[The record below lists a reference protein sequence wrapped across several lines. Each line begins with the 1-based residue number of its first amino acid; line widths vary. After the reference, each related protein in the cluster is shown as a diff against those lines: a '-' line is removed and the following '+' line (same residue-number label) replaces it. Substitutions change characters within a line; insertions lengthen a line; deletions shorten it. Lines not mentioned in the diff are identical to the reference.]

1 MVITLKSANLRT
13 YGGFSYYESTM
24 SSNLKIPSPWSQLA
38 LLIVSFGCALVLAG
52 VSILLIPGVHAGQ
65 LPTGPGTIK
74 MAQLL
79 TSVMLFGFPAA
90 LYALMTFRRESLQEL
105 GFRPAERTVFYLIPV
120 VLLLISIPLEGWLGM
135 INKQL
140 PLPHWMH
147 EMEQS
152 KDAQVAQLLAGKR
165 PIDLALNLLVMAIV
179 PGIVEEAAFRGA
191 LQRIMIQIFRSPWA
205 GIIVTGMIF
214 SAFHGEFEGFLPR
227 TVLGILLGAA
237 YWYSRS
243 LWPVIIAH
251 AVFNGIQ
258 VIAAAW
264 YPSMVTENPS
274 VPIFWALVSLAL
286 VVGLLAYMRK
296 RTTVTYGKIYQ

>member
-38 LLIVSFGCALVLAG
+38 LLIISFGCALVLAG

-65 LPTGPGTIK
+65 LPSDPGTVK

-79 TSVMLFGFPAA
+79 TSMVLFGFPAV
-90 LYALMTFRRESLQEL
+90 LYALMTFRHASLQEL
-105 GFRPAERTVFYLIPV
+105 GFRPAEKTVFYLIPV
-120 VLLLISIPLEGWLGM
+120 ILLLISIPLEGWLGM

-147 EMEQS
+147 TMEQS
-152 KDAQVAQLLAGKR
+152 KDAQVARLLAGKR
-165 PIDLALNLLVMAIV
+165 PIDLAVNLLVMAIV
-179 PGIVEEAAFRGA
+179 PAIVEEAAFRGA
-191 LQRIMIQIFRSPWA
+191 LQRIMIQIFRGPWA

-264 YPSMVTENPS
+264 YPSMVTDNPS
-274 VPIFWALVSLAL
+274 VPIFWALLSLVL

-296 RTTVTYGKIYQ
+296 RTTVTYEKIYQ